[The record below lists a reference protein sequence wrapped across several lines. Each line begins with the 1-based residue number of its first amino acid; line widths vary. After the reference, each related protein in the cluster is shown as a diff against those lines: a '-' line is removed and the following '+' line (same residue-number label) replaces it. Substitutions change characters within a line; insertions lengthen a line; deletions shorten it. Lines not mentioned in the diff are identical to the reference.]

1 MSECHVEC
9 GRMVGWVWRN
19 GRSSMVGWIVSMSG
33 CQVEYGKVVGW
44 ELFGRRHSPLQ
55 QPVNIGAYPGLH
67 LPLRIISPI
76 RYLVALAT
84 QIHEFDLSSDPT
96 RLISISPVC
105 AGQQLQAHMGLLI
118 SFLSNIF
125 IVALATQ
132 ISGLIK

>member
-1 MSECHVEC
+1 
-9 GRMVGWVWRN
+9 
-19 GRSSMVGWIVSMSG
+19 MSG